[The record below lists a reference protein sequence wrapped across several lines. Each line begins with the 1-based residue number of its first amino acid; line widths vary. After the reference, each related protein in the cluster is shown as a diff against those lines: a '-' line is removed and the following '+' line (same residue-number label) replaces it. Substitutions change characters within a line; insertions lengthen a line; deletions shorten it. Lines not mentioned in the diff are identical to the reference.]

1 MRFHGV
7 IDLVRVRVAAL
18 IGALAFL
25 FSFAA
30 AAHEIPTDVR
40 INAFVKPEGKRL
52 ELLIRVPMAA
62 LIEVEFPTRGP
73 GYLDLTRI
81 EDALRGAVQLYLT
94 DNITVYENG
103 ARLPAPRIVQARIS
117 LPSDRSFVSFQ
128 EARAHVEGP
137 RLADSLELYWNQQL
151 LDVLLEY
158 PIQSDRSDF
167 AIHPRI
173 DRFGRNVS
181 TALRFMPSDG
191 ATRAFEFHGDPGLV
205 NLDPSWGQAAFRFV
219 ASGFWHILEG
229 TDHLLFL
236 LCLVIPVRRL
246 RPLIII
252 VTAFTAGHSISLVAS
267 AAGFVP
273 DALWFPPLIETLI
286 AVTIVYMALENIVY
300 AALGQNGDVLSR
312 RWIIAFAFGIIHGFG
327 FSFALRES
335 LQFAGDHLLTALA
348 FFNIG
353 VEIGQ
358 IAVLLVL
365 VPALALL
372 FRYVVPERLGI
383 IILSALVAHTG
394 WHWMLER
401 GAELA
406 KFPFPKIDAAFL
418 AGVMR
423 GLMAMLIL
431 AGAVMLA
438 NGLLRRWIRPD
449 KIVTA
454 GARGDG
460 G

>member
-7 IDLVRVRVAAL
+7 NDLVQLLTAAL
-18 IGALAFL
+18 IGALVGLSA
-25 FSFAA
+25 FAA
-30 AAHEIPTDVR
+30 VAHEIPTDVK
-40 INAFVKPEGKRL
+40 INAFIKPDGKRL
-52 ELLIRVPMAA
+52 ALLIRVPLAA
-62 LIEVEFPTRGP
+62 MIEVEYPTRGP
-73 GYLDLTRI
+73 GYLDLSRAD
-81 EDALRGAVQLYLT
+81 EALRGAVKIYLT
-94 DNITVYENG
+94 DNITLYENNVP
-103 ARLPAPRIVQARIS
+103 LPAPRVVQVRVS
-117 LPSDRSFVSFQ
+117 LPSDRSFVSYAQ
-128 EARAHVEGP
+128 ALAHVEGP
-137 RLADSLELYWNQQL
+137 RLADTMDLYWNQQL

-158 PIQSDRSDF
+158 PIQSDHSEFSIR
-167 AIHPRI
+167 PRV

-181 TALRFMPSDG
+181 TALRFLPPGG

-205 NLDPSWGQAAFRFV
+205 HLDPSWGQAAFRFV
-219 ASGFWHILEG
+219 TSGFWHILEG

-252 VTAFTAGHSISLVAS
+252 VTAFTAGHSISLIAS

-300 AALGQNGDVLSR
+300 AALGQNDLSR
-312 RWIIAFAFGIIHGFG
+312 RWIIAFAFGIVHGFG

-335 LQFAGDHLLTALA
+335 LQFAGDHLVTALA

-358 IAVLLVL
+358 IAVLIVL
-365 VPALALL
+365 VPALSLL
-372 FRYVVPERLGI
+372 FRYVVPERIGI

-418 AGVMR
+418 ASVMR

-438 NGLLRRWIRPD
+438 NGLLRRWIRAD
-449 KIVTA
+449 KIATA
-454 GARGDG
+454 GVRGDSG
-460 G
+460 